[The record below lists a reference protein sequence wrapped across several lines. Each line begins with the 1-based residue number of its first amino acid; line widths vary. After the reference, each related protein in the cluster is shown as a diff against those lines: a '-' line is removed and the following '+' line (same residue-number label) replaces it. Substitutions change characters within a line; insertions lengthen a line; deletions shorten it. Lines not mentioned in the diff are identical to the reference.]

1 MGVMHYV
8 AICEFGGSVVKNPP
22 ANAGNTGE
30 AGSIPGWKRSPE
42 EEMATCSSFMPGKPH
57 GQRRLVGYSL
67 WGHKELDMTEHT
79 LVLVVSWVTHTAS
92 VTS

>member
-79 LVLVVSWVTHTAS
+79 HLCCHHHVTVSVY
-92 VTS
+92 

>member
-8 AICEFGGSVVKNPP
+8 AICEFGGSVFKNPP

-57 GQRRLVGYSL
+57 GQRRLVGYIC
-67 WGHKELDMTEHT
+67 G
-79 LVLVVSWVTHTAS
+79 VTKNWT
-92 VTS
+92 